1 MFYQIKDLE
10 RLSGIKAH
18 TIRIWEKRYSV
29 IEPHRTPTNIR
40 YYDDDQLR
48 RLMNIAVLN
57 NLGYKI
63 SKLVTLTPE
72 ELNDLLREVKKSS
85 DKNQQLSA
93 FISDLIVSG
102 MTYDEILFNKTF
114 DEANKAFGLN
124 STYVNIILP
133 MLTRIGL
140 LWLSEDMM
148 ASQEHFISNLL
159 KQKLYSIIE
168 NLHLKKIGPK
178 CLVFLT
184 EGEQHEVGLLFAHYL
199 LKDSGHYVINLGP
212 NVPYDNLN
220 LAIDET
226 KPDKVYTFIAVSKEN
241 KALKS
246 FESFINGIEGNVK
259 CFVLGPE
266 EKIKR
271 FNFNREVEFISTIE
285 DFKNKVNE
293 L

>member
-72 ELNDLLREVKKSS
+72 ELNDLLRGVKKSS
-85 DKNQQLSA
+85 DKNQQLRA

-168 NLHLKKIGPK
+168 NLHLNKNGPK

-220 LAIDET
+220 LAINET

-246 FESFINGIEGNVK
+246 FESFINGVEEKVNCYVM
-259 CFVLGPE
+259 GPE
-266 EKIKR
+266 DKIKR
-271 FNFNREVEFISTIE
+271 FNFKRKVEFISTIE
-285 DFKNKVNE
+285 DFKSKVNE